1 MSTAFLYNVGGG
13 KKYNETTKTITA
25 NGDYTPTAEER
36 WSKVSVAVPS
46 DLNLQKN
53 KIVTPTTS
61 VQEVHPDEDYNG
73 LEQVTVNAM
82 PTATMGTPTVNYDS
96 TNKKFYANVSV
107 SKAGYVNQ
115 GDKTSS
121 GSSPSLFDTNLK
133 SGNIVKG
140 VTIFGVTGTYEGST
154 SGGGTT
160 TPTTLELDMA
170 STAYNWT
177 SEKVSY
183 EPSNYGKDYFSK
195 VTLHRP
201 ENLSAENIRNGVT
214 IGGITGSYVGTG
226 IGGGGDVSRYL
237 ALINGTISGAITAD
251 FFGAT
256 SDTFEVR
263 HGLFAECKD
272 ITSVQ
277 LPANTTYISAYA
289 FYYCSSLSNCT
300 IPYGVTAIGNYAF
313 YNCSSLT
320 SVVIPDSVTSIGS
333 YAFYYCDNVKDLTL
347 SNNCKSLSSFCF
359 ASCKKLETVVIPDN
373 VTTIGTSAF
382 SGCSELGN
390 VTIGSGV
397 TRIFTNAFSGI
408 YSAAIV
414 KIYAP
419 TPPTLDA
426 TNAFP
431 TNTIIWVK
439 KSTGDTILN
448 AYKNATNWSSFTIYA
463 QLD

>member
-13 KKYNETTKTITA
+13 KKYTETTKKITA
-25 NGDYTPTAEER
+25 NGTHTPANDER
-36 WSKVSVAVPS
+36 WTEVTVAVS
-46 DLNLQKN
+46 SNLKLQATKT
-53 KIVTPTTS
+53 VTPSTS
-61 VQEVHPDEDYNG
+61 LQRVKPDTDYNG
-73 LEQVTVNAM
+73 LEEVIVTAM
-82 PTATMGTPTVNYDS
+82 PGGTIGDPTISYSNGKIKSSVNVL
-96 TNKKFYANVSV
+96 T
-107 SKAGYVNQ
+107 AGYL
-115 GDKTSS
+115 SS
-121 GSSPSLFDTNLK
+121 GTSKTTEKSPSELDGKLIAE
-133 SGNIVKG
+133 NIKKD
-140 VTIFGVTGTYEGST
+140 VTIFGVKGTYEGST

-201 ENLSAENIRNGVT
+201 ENLSAENIKNGVK

-226 IGGGGDVSRYL
+226 SGSGGDVSRYIGL
-237 ALINGTISGAITAD
+237 VNGTISGAITAD

-263 HGLFAECKD
+263 YGLFAECKD

-277 LPANTTYISAYA
+277 LPANTTYISPYA

-300 IPYGVTAIGNYAF
+300 IPDSVTRIGNYAF
-313 YNCSSLT
+313 YNCSRLT

-333 YAFYYCDNVKDLTL
+333 YAFYYCDGAEDLTI
-347 SNNCKSLSSFCF
+347 SNNCKTLSSFCF
-359 ASCKKLETVVIPDN
+359 SNCTGLKTVVIPDK

-397 TRIFTNAFSGI
+397 TRIFNNAFNGI